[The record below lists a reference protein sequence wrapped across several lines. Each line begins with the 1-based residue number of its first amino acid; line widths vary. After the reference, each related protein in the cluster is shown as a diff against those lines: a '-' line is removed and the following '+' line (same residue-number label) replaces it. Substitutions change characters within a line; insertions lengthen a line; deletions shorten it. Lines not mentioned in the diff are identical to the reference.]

1 MYQGKNIKG
10 VIDIGTNS
18 CRLFIAELE
27 NTSEGKKIKR
37 ELVKDVEIV
46 KLGEGVNK
54 THNLN
59 PNAIKRT
66 LDCLKKYKE
75 KASSYGVE
83 NIRAF
88 ATSAVRDAENRE
100 VFLQEVSKLGIKIEC
115 ISGKTEA
122 TLNFLGNSLV
132 FKDKILVVD
141 IGGGSTEF
149 TLGKDKTIDFIQ
161 SINIGAVR
169 ATEKFF
175 SDNDYSEEK
184 IEKCKAWIRKNL
196 EILKTIKDRDFK
208 LIGVAGTATTQISVR
223 DKMEIYD
230 SSKVHM
236 ATLTLDEL
244 KENLSLFLSKNFEE
258 RKKIVGLEEKRAD
271 VIIAGTLIL
280 LTILEELNQEQIII
294 SESDNLSGAIT
305 REEET
310 MSERLEWI
318 MEAYESFRKSSGRRL
333 IAGNIFDY
341 FMQDFRGEMA
351 DAYDIATKE
360 EIREDIKTLADII
373 YQEEDKHKREF
384 LVEILVNLV
393 KMLGELEV
401 KN

>member
-10 VIDIGTNS
+10 IIDIGTNS

-100 VFLQEVSKLGIKIEC
+100 VFLQEVLKLGIKIEC

-132 FKDKILVVD
+132 FKDRILVVD

-175 SDNDYSEEK
+175 SDNGYSEEK
-184 IEKCKAWIRKNL
+184 LEKCKIWIRKNL
-196 EILKTIKDRDFK
+196 EILKTIKDREFK

-258 RKKIVGLEEKRAD
+258 RKNIIGLEEKRAD

-280 LTILEELNQEQIII
+280 LTILEELNQDKIII

-393 KMLGELEV
+393 KMLG
-401 KN
+401 

>member
-59 PNAIKRT
+59 PEAIKRT
-66 LDCLKKYKE
+66 LDCLKRYKE
-75 KASSYGVE
+75 KADSYGVE

-88 ATSAVRDAENRE
+88 ATSAVRDAENRA
-100 VFLQEVSKLGIKIEC
+100 VFLHEVSKLGIEIEC

-132 FKDKILVVD
+132 FKDRILVVD

-175 SDNDYSEEK
+175 SDNNYSDGQ
-184 IEKCKAWIRKNL
+184 IEKCKSWIRKNL
-196 EILKTIKDRDFK
+196 EILKTIKDRNFK

-223 DKMEIYD
+223 DKMEVYD

-244 KENLSLFLSKNFEE
+244 KENLSLFLSKSFEE
-258 RKKIVGLEEKRAD
+258 RKRIVGLEEKRAD

-280 LTILEELNQEQIII
+280 LTILEELNQDKIII
-294 SESDNLSGAIT
+294 SESDNLDGAIT
-305 REEET
+305 REEEI

-341 FMQDFRGEMA
+341 FMQDFRGEIA

-393 KMLGELEV
+393 KMLG
-401 KN
+401 

>member
-1 MYQGKNIKG
+1 MYQDKNIKG
-10 VIDIGTNS
+10 IIDIGTNS

-88 ATSAVRDAENRE
+88 ATSAVRDAENRDI
-100 VFLQEVSKLGIKIEC
+100 FLQEVSKLGIKIEC

-132 FKDKILVVD
+132 FKDRILVVD

-149 TLGKDKTIDFIQ
+149 TLGKDKSIDFIQ

-184 IEKCKAWIRKNL
+184 LEKCKAWIRKNL

-223 DKMEIYD
+223 EKMEIYD

-244 KENLSLFLSKNFEE
+244 KENLSLFLSKNFEG
-258 RKKIVGLEEKRAD
+258 RKNIIGLEEKRAD

-280 LTILEELNQEQIII
+280 LTILEELNQDKIII

-360 EIREDIKTLADII
+360 EIKEDIKTLADII

-393 KMLGELEV
+393 KMLG
-401 KN
+401 

>member
-10 VIDIGTNS
+10 IIDIGTNS

-132 FKDKILVVD
+132 FKERILVVD

-184 IEKCKAWIRKNL
+184 LEKCKAWIRKNL

-236 ATLTLDEL
+236 ATLTLNEL

-258 RKKIVGLEEKRAD
+258 RKNIVGLEEKRAD

-280 LTILEELNQEQIII
+280 LTILEELNQDKIII

-393 KMLGELEV
+393 KMLG
-401 KN
+401 

>member
-100 VFLQEVSKLGIKIEC
+100 IFLQEVSKLGIKIEC

-132 FKDKILVVD
+132 FKDRILVVD

-149 TLGKDKTIDFIQ
+149 TLGKDKSIDFIQ

-175 SDNDYSEEK
+175 SDNGYSEEK
-184 IEKCKAWIRKNL
+184 LEKCKIWIRKNL
-196 EILKTIKDRDFK
+196 EILKTIKDREFK

-258 RKKIVGLEEKRAD
+258 RKNIVGLEEKRAD

-280 LTILEELNQEQIII
+280 LTILEELNQDKIII

-393 KMLGELEV
+393 KMLG
-401 KN
+401 

>member
-59 PNAIKRT
+59 PEAIKRT

-132 FKDKILVVD
+132 FKDRILVVD

-208 LIGVAGTATTQISVR
+208 LTGVAGTATTQISVR

-393 KMLGELEV
+393 KMLG
-401 KN
+401 

>member
-132 FKDKILVVD
+132 FKDRILVVD

-149 TLGKDKTIDFIQ
+149 TLGKDKSIDFIQ

-393 KMLGELEV
+393 KMLG
-401 KN
+401 

>member
-1 MYQGKNIKG
+1 MCQNKNIKA

-27 NTSEGKKIKR
+27 NSSNQKIIKK
-37 ELVKDVEIV
+37 ELVKKVEIV

-54 THNLN
+54 THNLKSE
-59 PNAIKRT
+59 AMSRT
-66 LDCLKKYKE
+66 LACLKKYKE
-75 KASSYGVE
+75 IASSYGVE
-83 NIRAF
+83 NIKAF

-100 VFLQEVSKLGIKIEC
+100 LFLNEVSKLGIEIEC

-122 TLNFLGNSLV
+122 TLNFLGNSLI
-132 FKDKILVVD
+132 FKDRILVID

-149 TLGKDKTIDFIQ
+149 TLGKEKEIEFLQ

-175 SDNDYSEEK
+175 SDNEYSKEK
-184 IEKCKAWIRKNL
+184 IEKCKNWIRKNID
-196 EILKTIKDRDFK
+196 ILKILKNKNFK

-230 SSKVHM
+230 SNKVHLSI
-236 ATLTLDEL
+236 LTLDQIN
-244 KENLSLFLSKNFEE
+244 ENLALFLSKNTEE
-258 RKKIVGLEEKRAD
+258 RKNIIGLEEKRAD

-280 LTILEELNQEQIII
+280 QTILEELNQQKITV

-305 REEET
+305 MEDEI

-318 MEAYESFRKSSGRRL
+318 MEAYESFKKSSGRRL
-333 IAGNIFDY
+333 LAGNIFDY
-341 FMQDFRGEMA
+341 FMQDFRGEMV
-351 DAYDIATKE
+351 DAYDIASKE
-360 EIREDIKTLADII
+360 EIKEDIKALADII

-384 LVEILVNLV
+384 LVEILVTLV
-393 KMLGELEV
+393 KMLG
-401 KN
+401 

>member
-10 VIDIGTNS
+10 IIDIGTNS

-100 VFLQEVSKLGIKIEC
+100 VFLQEVLKLGIKIEC

-132 FKDKILVVD
+132 FKDRILVVD

-149 TLGKDKTIDFIQ
+149 TLGKDKSIDFIQ

-175 SDNDYSEEK
+175 SDNDYSKEK
-184 IEKCKAWIRKNL
+184 LEKCKAWIRKNL

-236 ATLTLDEL
+236 ATLTLNEL

-258 RKKIVGLEEKRAD
+258 RKNIIGLEEKRAD

-280 LTILEELNQEQIII
+280 LTILEELNQNKIII

-393 KMLGELEV
+393 KMLG
-401 KN
+401 

>member
-1 MYQGKNIKG
+1 MYQDKNIKG

-59 PNAIKRT
+59 PEAIKRT

-122 TLNFLGNSLV
+122 ALNFLGNSLV
-132 FKDKILVVD
+132 FKDRILVVD

-175 SDNDYSEEK
+175 SDNDYSDEK
-184 IEKCKAWIRKNL
+184 IEKCRSWIRKNL

-280 LTILEELNQEQIII
+280 LTILEELKQDKIII

-393 KMLGELEV
+393 KMLG
-401 KN
+401 

>member
-10 VIDIGTNS
+10 IIDIGTNS

-100 VFLQEVSKLGIKIEC
+100 VFLQEVLKLGIKIEC

-132 FKDKILVVD
+132 FKDRILVVD

-149 TLGKDKTIDFIQ
+149 TLGKDKSIDFIQ

-175 SDNDYSEEK
+175 SDNGYSEEK
-184 IEKCKAWIRKNL
+184 LEKCKVWIRKNL
-196 EILKTIKDRDFK
+196 EILKTIKDREFK

-258 RKKIVGLEEKRAD
+258 RKNIIGLEEKRAD

-280 LTILEELNQEQIII
+280 LTILEELNQDKIII

-393 KMLGELEV
+393 KMLG
-401 KN
+401 

>member
-132 FKDKILVVD
+132 FKDEILVVD

-393 KMLGELEV
+393 KMLG
-401 KN
+401 

>member
-132 FKDKILVVD
+132 FKDRILVVD

-208 LIGVAGTATTQISVR
+208 LTGVAGTATTQISVR

-280 LTILEELNQEQIII
+280 LTILEELNQDKIII

-393 KMLGELEV
+393 KMLG
-401 KN
+401 

>member
-37 ELVKDVEIV
+37 ELVKNVEIV

-132 FKDKILVVD
+132 FKERILVVD

-149 TLGKDKTIDFIQ
+149 TLGKNKTIDFIQ

-184 IEKCKAWIRKNL
+184 LEKCRSWIRKNL

-236 ATLTLDEL
+236 TTLTLDEL

-280 LTILEELNQEQIII
+280 LTILEELNQDKIII

-393 KMLGELEV
+393 KMLG
-401 KN
+401 

>member
-132 FKDKILVVD
+132 FKDEILVVD

-258 RKKIVGLEEKRAD
+258 RKNIIGLEEKRAD

-280 LTILEELNQEQIII
+280 LTILEELNQDKIII

-393 KMLGELEV
+393 KMLG
-401 KN
+401 

>member
-10 VIDIGTNS
+10 IIDIGTNS

-59 PNAIKRT
+59 PKAIKRT

-100 VFLQEVSKLGIKIEC
+100 IFLQEVSKLGIKIEC

-132 FKDKILVVD
+132 FKDRILVVD

-280 LTILEELNQEQIII
+280 LTILEELNQDKIII

-393 KMLGELEV
+393 KMLG
-401 KN
+401 

>member
-59 PNAIKRT
+59 PEAIKRT

-132 FKDKILVVD
+132 FKDRILVVD

-208 LIGVAGTATTQISVR
+208 LTGVAGTATTQISVR

-280 LTILEELNQEQIII
+280 LTILEELNQDKIII

-393 KMLGELEV
+393 KMLG
-401 KN
+401 

>member
-10 VIDIGTNS
+10 IIDIGTNS

-132 FKDKILVVD
+132 FKDRILVVD

-149 TLGKDKTIDFIQ
+149 TLGKDKSIDFIQ

-184 IEKCKAWIRKNL
+184 LEKCKAWIRKNL

-236 ATLTLDEL
+236 TTLTLDEL

-258 RKKIVGLEEKRAD
+258 RKNIIGLEEKRAD

-280 LTILEELNQEQIII
+280 LTILEELNQDKIII

-393 KMLGELEV
+393 KMLG
-401 KN
+401 

>member
-10 VIDIGTNS
+10 IIDIGTNS

-54 THNLN
+54 THKLN
-59 PNAIKRT
+59 PEAIKRT

-132 FKDKILVVD
+132 FKERILVVD

-184 IEKCKAWIRKNL
+184 LEKCRSWIRKNL
-196 EILKTIKDRDFK
+196 EILKTIKDRNFK
-208 LIGVAGTATTQISVR
+208 LVGVAGTATTQISVR

-236 ATLTLDEL
+236 AALTLDEL

-280 LTILEELNQEQIII
+280 LTILEELNQDKIII

-393 KMLGELEV
+393 KMLG
-401 KN
+401 

>member
-1 MYQGKNIKG
+1 MYQDKNIKG
-10 VIDIGTNS
+10 IIDIGTNS

-132 FKDKILVVD
+132 FKERILVVD

-149 TLGKDKTIDFIQ
+149 TLGKDKTIDFVQ

-208 LIGVAGTATTQISVR
+208 LTGVAGTATTQISVR

-280 LTILEELNQEQIII
+280 LTILEELNQDKIII

-360 EIREDIKTLADII
+360 EIKEDIKTLADII

-393 KMLGELEV
+393 KMLG
-401 KN
+401 

>member
-10 VIDIGTNS
+10 IIDIGTNS

-27 NTSEGKKIKR
+27 NTSKGKKIKR

-100 VFLQEVSKLGIKIEC
+100 VFLQEVLKLGIKIEC

-132 FKDKILVVD
+132 FKDRILVVD

-149 TLGKDKTIDFIQ
+149 TLGKDKSIDFIQ

-184 IEKCKAWIRKNL
+184 LEKCKVWIRKNL

-208 LIGVAGTATTQISVR
+208 LIGVAGTATTQIFVR

-258 RKKIVGLEEKRAD
+258 RKNIIGLEEKRAD

-280 LTILEELNQEQIII
+280 LTILEELNQDKIII

-393 KMLGELEV
+393 KMLG
-401 KN
+401 

>member
-1 MYQGKNIKG
+1 MYQDKNIKG

-59 PNAIKRT
+59 PEAIKRT

-132 FKDKILVVD
+132 FKDRILVVD

-184 IEKCKAWIRKNL
+184 LEKCQSWIRKNL

-280 LTILEELNQEQIII
+280 LTILEELKQDKIII

-373 YQEEDKHKREF
+373 YQEEAKHKREF

-393 KMLGELEV
+393 KMLG
-401 KN
+401 

>member
-10 VIDIGTNS
+10 IIDIGTNS

-37 ELVKDVEIV
+37 ELVKNVEIV

-75 KASSYGVE
+75 KASSYGIE

-100 VFLQEVSKLGIKIEC
+100 IFLQEVSKLGIKIEC

-132 FKDKILVVD
+132 FKDRILVVD

-149 TLGKDKTIDFIQ
+149 TLGKDKSIDFIQ

-184 IEKCKAWIRKNL
+184 LEKCKVWIRKNL

-258 RKKIVGLEEKRAD
+258 RKNIVGLEEKRAD

-280 LTILEELNQEQIII
+280 LTILEELNQDKIII

-393 KMLGELEV
+393 KMLG
-401 KN
+401 

>member
-66 LDCLKKYKE
+66 LDCLKRYKE
-75 KASSYGVE
+75 KADSYGVK

-88 ATSAVRDAENRE
+88 ATSAVRDAENRA
-100 VFLQEVSKLGIKIEC
+100 VFLHEVSKLGIEIEC

-132 FKDKILVVD
+132 FKDRILVVD

-149 TLGKDKTIDFIQ
+149 TLGKDKTIDFMQ

-175 SDNDYSEEK
+175 SDNNYSDEQ
-184 IEKCKAWIRKNL
+184 IEKCKSWIRKNL
-196 EILKTIKDRDFK
+196 EILKTIKDRNFK

-223 DKMEIYD
+223 DKMKVYD
-230 SSKVHM
+230 NSKVHM

-244 KENLSLFLSKNFEE
+244 KENLSLFLSKSFEE
-258 RKKIVGLEEKRAD
+258 RKRIVGLEEKRAD

-280 LTILEELNQEQIII
+280 LTILEELNQDKIII
-294 SESDNLSGAIT
+294 SESDNLNGAIT
-305 REEET
+305 REEEI

-341 FMQDFRGEMA
+341 FMQDFRGEIA

-393 KMLGELEV
+393 KMLG
-401 KN
+401 

>member
-10 VIDIGTNS
+10 IIDIGTNS

-132 FKDKILVVD
+132 FKDRILVVD

-184 IEKCKAWIRKNL
+184 IEKCKAWIKKNL

-258 RKKIVGLEEKRAD
+258 RKNIIGLEEKRAD

-280 LTILEELNQEQIII
+280 LTILEELNQDKIII

-393 KMLGELEV
+393 KMLG
-401 KN
+401 

>member
-10 VIDIGTNS
+10 IIDIGTNS

-122 TLNFLGNSLV
+122 TLNFLGNSFV
-132 FKDKILVVD
+132 FKDRILVVD

-149 TLGKDKTIDFIQ
+149 TLGKDKSIDFIQ

-169 ATEKFF
+169 ATERFF

-184 IEKCKAWIRKNL
+184 LEKCKAWIRKNL
-196 EILKTIKDRDFK
+196 EILKNIKDREFK

-244 KENLSLFLSKNFEE
+244 KENLSLFLSKNFEG
-258 RKKIVGLEEKRAD
+258 RKNIIGLEEKRAD

-280 LTILEELNQEQIII
+280 LTILEELNQDKIII

-373 YQEEDKHKREF
+373 YQEEAKHKREF

-393 KMLGELEV
+393 KMLG
-401 KN
+401 

>member
-10 VIDIGTNS
+10 IIDIGTNS

-75 KASSYGVE
+75 KASSYGIE

-100 VFLQEVSKLGIKIEC
+100 IFLQEVSKLGIKIEC

-132 FKDKILVVD
+132 FKDRILVVD

-149 TLGKDKTIDFIQ
+149 TLGKDKSIDFIQ

-184 IEKCKAWIRKNL
+184 LEKCKVWIRKNL
-196 EILKTIKDRDFK
+196 EILKTIKDREFK

-258 RKKIVGLEEKRAD
+258 RKNIVGLEEKRAD

-280 LTILEELNQEQIII
+280 LTILEELNQDKIII

-393 KMLGELEV
+393 KMLG
-401 KN
+401 

>member
-132 FKDKILVVD
+132 FKDEILVVD

-184 IEKCKAWIRKNL
+184 LEKCQSWIRKNL

-280 LTILEELNQEQIII
+280 LTILEELKQDKIII

-305 REEET
+305 MEEET

-393 KMLGELEV
+393 KMLG
-401 KN
+401 

>member
-10 VIDIGTNS
+10 IIDIGTNS

-83 NIRAF
+83 NIKAF

-100 VFLQEVSKLGIKIEC
+100 VFLQEVLKLGIKIEC

-122 TLNFLGNSLV
+122 TLNFLGSSLV
-132 FKDKILVVD
+132 FKDRILVVD

-149 TLGKDKTIDFIQ
+149 TLGKDKSIDFIQ

-184 IEKCKAWIRKNL
+184 LEKCKVWIRKNL

-258 RKKIVGLEEKRAD
+258 RKNIIGLEEKRAD

-280 LTILEELNQEQIII
+280 LTILEELNQDKIII

-393 KMLGELEV
+393 KMLG
-401 KN
+401 

>member
-27 NTSEGKKIKR
+27 NTSEGKKVKR

-132 FKDKILVVD
+132 FKDRILVVD

-393 KMLGELEV
+393 KMLG
-401 KN
+401 

>member
-100 VFLQEVSKLGIKIEC
+100 VFLQEVLKLGIKIEC

-132 FKDKILVVD
+132 FKDRILVVD

-149 TLGKDKTIDFIQ
+149 TLGKDKSIDFIQ

-184 IEKCKAWIRKNL
+184 LEKCKVWIRKNL
-196 EILKTIKDRDFK
+196 EILKTIKDREFK

-258 RKKIVGLEEKRAD
+258 RKNIVGLEEKRAD

-280 LTILEELNQEQIII
+280 LTILEELNQDKIII

-393 KMLGELEV
+393 KMLG
-401 KN
+401 

>member
-132 FKDKILVVD
+132 FKHRILVVD

-184 IEKCKAWIRKNL
+184 IEKCRSWIRKNL

-280 LTILEELNQEQIII
+280 LTILEELNQDKIII

-393 KMLGELEV
+393 KMLG
-401 KN
+401 

>member
-10 VIDIGTNS
+10 IIDIGTNS

-37 ELVKDVEIV
+37 ELVKNVEIV

-100 VFLQEVSKLGIKIEC
+100 VFLQEVLKLGIKIEC

-132 FKDKILVVD
+132 FKDRILVVD

-149 TLGKDKTIDFIQ
+149 TLGKDKSIDFIQ

-175 SDNDYSEEK
+175 SDNGYSEEK
-184 IEKCKAWIRKNL
+184 LEKCKVWIRKNL
-196 EILKTIKDRDFK
+196 EILKTIKDREFK

-258 RKKIVGLEEKRAD
+258 RKNIVGLEEKRAD

-280 LTILEELNQEQIII
+280 LTILEELNQDKIII

-393 KMLGELEV
+393 KMLG
-401 KN
+401 

>member
-10 VIDIGTNS
+10 IIDIGTNS

-100 VFLQEVSKLGIKIEC
+100 IFLQEVLKLGIKIEC

-132 FKDKILVVD
+132 FKDEILVVD

-393 KMLGELEV
+393 KMLG
-401 KN
+401 

>member
-10 VIDIGTNS
+10 IIDIGTNS

-100 VFLQEVSKLGIKIEC
+100 VFLQEVLKLGIKIEC

-122 TLNFLGNSLV
+122 TLNFLGNSLI
-132 FKDKILVVD
+132 FKDRILVVD

-149 TLGKDKTIDFIQ
+149 TLGKDKSIDFIQ

-184 IEKCKAWIRKNL
+184 LEKCKAWIRKNL

-236 ATLTLDEL
+236 ATLTLNEL

-258 RKKIVGLEEKRAD
+258 RKNIIGLEEKRAD

-280 LTILEELNQEQIII
+280 LTILEELNQNKIII

-393 KMLGELEV
+393 KMLG
-401 KN
+401 

>member
-1 MYQGKNIKG
+1 MYQDKNIKG

-59 PNAIKRT
+59 PEAIKRT

-132 FKDKILVVD
+132 FKDRILVVD

-184 IEKCKAWIRKNL
+184 LEKCQSWIRKNL

-280 LTILEELNQEQIII
+280 LTILEELNQDKIII

-393 KMLGELEV
+393 KMLG
-401 KN
+401 

>member
-10 VIDIGTNS
+10 IIDIGTNS

-88 ATSAVRDAENRE
+88 ATSAVRDAENRDI
-100 VFLQEVSKLGIKIEC
+100 FLQEVSKLGIKIEC

-132 FKDKILVVD
+132 FKDRILVVD

-149 TLGKDKTIDFIQ
+149 TLGKDKSIDFIQ

-184 IEKCKAWIRKNL
+184 LEKCKAWIRKNL
-196 EILKTIKDRDFK
+196 EILKNIKDRDFK

-258 RKKIVGLEEKRAD
+258 RKNIIGLEEKRAD

-280 LTILEELNQEQIII
+280 LTILEELNQDKIII

-393 KMLGELEV
+393 KMLG
-401 KN
+401 

>member
-1 MYQGKNIKG
+1 MYQDKNIKG

-59 PNAIKRT
+59 PEAIKRT

-75 KASSYGVE
+75 KASSYGVK

-122 TLNFLGNSLV
+122 ALNFLGNSLV
-132 FKDKILVVD
+132 FKDRILVVD

-175 SDNDYSEEK
+175 SDNDYSDEK
-184 IEKCKAWIRKNL
+184 IEKCRSWIRKNL

-280 LTILEELNQEQIII
+280 LTILEELKQDKIII

-393 KMLGELEV
+393 KMLG
-401 KN
+401 

>member
-100 VFLQEVSKLGIKIEC
+100 VFLQKVSKLGIKIEC

-169 ATEKFF
+169 VTEKFF

-196 EILKTIKDRDFK
+196 EILKNIKDRKFK

-236 ATLTLDEL
+236 ATLTLNEL
-244 KENLSLFLSKNFEE
+244 KENLLLFLSKNFEE
-258 RKKIVGLEEKRAD
+258 RKNIIGLEEKRAD

-280 LTILEELNQEQIII
+280 LTILEELNQDKIII

-305 REEET
+305 REEEI

-393 KMLGELEV
+393 KMLG
-401 KN
+401 

>member
-18 CRLFIAELE
+18 CRLFVAELE

-59 PNAIKRT
+59 PEAIKRT

-132 FKDKILVVD
+132 FKDRILVVD

-184 IEKCKAWIRKNL
+184 LEKCRSWIRKNL

-236 ATLTLDEL
+236 ATLTLNEL
-244 KENLSLFLSKNFEE
+244 KENLLLFLSKNFEE

-393 KMLGELEV
+393 KMLG
-401 KN
+401 